1 MSHES
6 LDDRRRALEEAFFA
20 KQDAVLRKKLAEP
33 AELRAKKDAY
43 SAVSGITDEAV
54 LDALAKLDVT
64 PETLAALSLVPLVAV
79 AWADGSIDAKE
90 RAAVLRAAGDTGLAA
105 GEWRSSDLPTQQ
117 PWILVLEAAATLQ
130 VRVTDDRGFFVP
142 GALIEAVVDDKVIR
156 GGRRLAARSR
166 AYTGEDGIARFDDL
180 GDASYDLQFI
190 PFRRWRSADAYGV
203 AAIVGSPGWH
213 ELETRSEPDARCLEL
228 EVEGLDKLPLERWT
242 RSDLALEVQ
251 SDSALLSIFRD
262 GRATLVDQP
271 GRQVHV
277 RMVTVEGGHPLP
289 NGPRS
294 DWRLGIVGQTRALLL
309 EAPQRAQ

>member
-105 GEWRSSDLPTQQ
+105 GAPGHAMLETWLQSAPPAS
-117 PWILVLEAAATLQ
+117 LVESWKGYIAAITDGIDHAARRALQ
-130 VRVTDDRGFFVP
+130 APVMDRARQV
-142 GALIEAVVDDKVIR
+142 A
-156 GGRRLAARSR
+156 LAA
-166 AYTGEDGIARFDDL
+166 GGFLGI
-180 GDASYDLQFI
+180 GM
-190 PFRRWRSADAYGV
+190 
-203 AAIVGSPGWH
+203 
-213 ELETRSEPDARCLEL
+213 
-228 EVEGLDKLPLERWT
+228 KM
-242 RSDLALEVQ
+242 
-251 SDSALLSIFRD
+251 SDSEEKMLNELSKAF
-262 GRATLVDQP
+262 GV
-271 GRQVHV
+271 
-277 RMVTVEGGHPLP
+277 
-289 NGPRS
+289 
-294 DWRLGIVGQTRALLL
+294 
-309 EAPQRAQ
+309 